1 MSENK
6 NIEYI
11 SIHNLSPHP
20 KNPRKRVGDVS
31 ELAESIKKN
40 GVLQNLTVVPGKTEG
55 TYTVIIGHRR
65 LAAAKLAELDFV
77 PCVVAHMTDEE
88 QFHTMLTENMQRI
101 DLTPMEQAQG
111 FQIMFEDWGYD
122 EKKIA
127 ETTGFSE
134 TTVRHRL
141 NMAKLKEKSVDGYEK
156 RNGYQLSLSDFY
168 ALEKVPTIKERNE
181 ILDKAFNSQQ
191 IQTMA
196 AQAEINARREKASK
210 KVIKLL
216 TKAFPD
222 IEPFPA
228 KENRYNG
235 SWETLKEISLDKDI
249 PEKIPVGKA
258 KKGDK
263 LYYYTGWGS
272 EISVFRKK
280 KKEKK
285 EKSEFEK
292 QVEERDRRK
301 KRLERLCKAMAVRR
315 RDFVLAVLD
324 GKIDYP
330 DDTGRLKDDM
340 WRAIV
345 LIDAFPSMGNMMSY
359 IKNKPHWNI
368 DDNERAAMRKQIN
381 EFSVLHQMLVV
392 ICNTAKDKTCHN
404 YYGQYDEG
412 KAAALKSVYDIL
424 TRWGFVLEDEEKYIL
439 NGTHELYTQPEP
451 EAESEDEA

>member
-1 MSENK
+1 MIEN
-6 NIEYI
+6 I
-11 SIHNLSPHP
+11 SIKKLFPHP
-20 KNPRKRVGDVS
+20 KNPRRNIGDVS

-40 GVLQNLTVVPGKTEG
+40 GVLQNLTVVPGKTDD
-55 TYTVIIGHRR
+55 TYTVVIGHRR
-65 LAAAKLAELDFV
+65 MAAAKAAGLDTV
-77 PCVVAHMTDEE
+77 PCVIADMTDEE
-88 QFHTMLTENMQRI
+88 QFHTMLTENMQRS

-111 FQIMFEDWGYD
+111 FQIMFDEWGYD

-134 TTVRHRL
+134 STVRHRL
-141 NMAKLKEKSVDGYEK
+141 NMAKLKEKSVNGYEK

-196 AQAEINARREKASK
+196 AQAEAKARREKASK

-216 TKAFPD
+216 TQAFPD

-228 KENRYNG
+228 KEDRWNG
-235 SWETLKEISLDKDI
+235 SWEILKSISLDKDI
-249 PEKIPVGKA
+249 PDKISIGKA
-258 KKGDK
+258 KKSDK
-263 LYYYTGWGS
+263 LYYNYTGWEH
-272 EISVFRKK
+272 EISIYRKRP
-280 KKEKK
+280 KEDRR
-285 EKSEFEK
+285 KSGFEK

-301 KRLERLCKAMAVRR
+301 KQLERLCKAMAVRR

-324 GKIDYP
+324 GKIDDP

-345 LIDAFPSMGNMMSY
+345 LIDAFPSMENMMSY

-392 ICNTAKDKTCHN
+392 ICNAAKDKDCHD
-404 YYGQYDEG
+404 YYGEYKTKE
-412 KAAALKSVYDIL
+412 AAALKSVYDIL
-424 TRWGFVLEDEEKYIL
+424 MRWGFVLEDEEKDIL
-439 NGTHELYTQPEP
+439 NGTHELYTPPEP
-451 EAESEDEA
+451 EKESEGAE